1 MNEYVATVQSPTWS
15 QSLVFY
21 DYSVYARAVRSLAL
35 PRLLKQLSRGSSR
48 IRVYPLSAK
57 RSKEMAFF
65 TAASK
70 ADFQHQLQAAL
81 TQHIGDKALPQ
92 VALFAEQFFGI
103 VSLDELTER
112 RMGDLAGSTLSSWR
126 LLERFDGKPLVR
138 VYNPDYEKHGWQST
152 HTVVEV
158 LHIDQ
163 PFLVDSVRM
172 ELNRRGY
179 SIHTLQNSVFSV
191 KRKKNGVLQELL
203 PKGSAGKDVRQEA
216 LMYLEIDR
224 CANVGEL
231 RTLEK
236 ALQDVL
242 EEARMTVADFDAMKA
257 RAEQHLAWL
266 GKAKLKVDSAELDE
280 IKTFLTYLLDNHF
293 TFLGYEEFTVVAEKD
308 GGHLVY
314 DESSLLG
321 LSRRL
326 RSGLSKADL
335 HIEQEAVDYLREPL
349 LLSFAKAATPSRVHR
364 PAYPDFV
371 SLREVDAKGKVIKEC
386 RFMGLYTSAVYAE
399 SVARI
404 PYIRR
409 KVAEIVRRSGF
420 DPKAHLGK
428 ELEQVLEV
436 LPRDDLFQTPVDEL
450 LSTAIAIVQ
459 IQERNKLRL
468 FLRRD
473 PYGRFAYCLAY
484 VPRDVY
490 STETRLKIQ
499 QVLMDRLQAI
509 DCEFWTYFSESVL
522 ARVQFILKIDPAK
535 RVPIDQ
541 ALIER
546 EAIQACRSW
555 KDDYASLVVE
565 TLGEAKGTEV
575 LADFPKGFPA
585 GYRERFAAHSA
596 VVDLQHLLSLSERR
610 PLVMSFYQPLAQA
623 EQELHCKLYHA
634 DTPLPLS
641 DVMPVL
647 ENLGLRVLGEFPYR
661 LRREDGREFWIHDF
675 AFTTAEGVN
684 VDIQELNETFQEA
697 FVRIVEGVAEN
708 DGFNRL
714 VLTASMP
721 WRDVALLRAY
731 ARYLK
736 QIRLGFDLGYIA
748 ATLVNHADI
757 AKELV
762 RLFRTRFYIARKLTA
777 EDLEDKQQ
785 KLEQAIL
792 AALDNVAVLN
802 EDRILRRYLDL
813 IKATQRTNFYQPGAD
828 GQTKSYFSFKLSPR
842 LIPDIPRPV
851 PKFEIFVYSPRVEG
865 VHLRFGNV
873 ARGGLRWSDREED
886 YRTEVLGLVKAQQ
899 VKNAVIVP
907 MGAKGGFIPRRM
919 PVGGTRDDIQAE
931 GIACYRI
938 FISGLLDVTDNLKD
952 GKVMPPEAVVR
963 HDPDDPYLVVAAD
976 KGTATFSDIANGIA
990 ADYGFWLGDA
1000 FASGG
1005 SAGYDHKGMGITA
1018 KGGWVSVQRHFR
1030 ERGIDV
1036 QQDNITVIGVGDMA
1050 GDVFGNGMLLSDKL
1064 QLVAAFNHLHI
1075 FIDPNPDAASSF
1087 VERKRLFDL
1096 PRSSWADYDTKLI
1109 SEGGGIFLRSAKSI
1123 AISPQ
1128 MQERFDIAADKLAPN
1143 ELLHALLKA
1152 PVDLL
1157 WNGGIGTYVK
1167 SSKESHA
1174 DVGDKANDG
1183 LRVNGNELR
1192 ARVVGE
1198 GGNLGMTQLGRVE
1211 YGLNGGASN
1220 TDFIDNAGGV
1230 DCSDHEVN
1238 IKILLGEIVGG
1249 GDMTGKQRNKL
1260 LADMTDDVGALVL
1273 GNNYKQTQALSLA
1286 ERRARE
1292 RLGEYKRLMAAL
1304 EGAGKL
1310 DRALEF
1316 LPSDDELNE
1325 RSAKGYGL
1333 TRPELSVLISYSK
1346 IDLKE
1351 ALLKSRVPDDDYL
1364 AREMQTAFPA
1374 RLTQKFGEA
1383 MRRHRLKREIVST
1396 QIAND
1401 LVNHVGITF
1410 VQRLKEST
1418 GMSAAN
1424 VAGGYVIVRD
1434 VFRLPYWWQQIEAL
1448 DHKVPAELQLQLM
1461 DELMRLCRRATR
1473 WFLRSRREDLDAAR
1487 DVGHF
1492 APRVAELAGSLDE
1505 LLEGPAREQWLARY
1519 QSFVEAGAPEEL
1531 ARVVAGTTHL
1541 YTLLPIIEAADVTG
1555 RPASEVAAAY
1565 FAVGGAL
1572 ELSWYLQQI
1581 TSLPVENN
1589 WQALAR
1595 EAFRDDLDWQ
1605 QRAVTIA
1612 VLQMVDGPRDIEECV
1627 ACWVEQHRTLV
1638 RRWLAML
1645 AELRAASS
1653 TDYAMY
1659 TVASR
1664 ELMDLAQS
1672 NAPTVGMA

>member
-1 MNEYVATVQSPTWS
+1 
-15 QSLVFY
+15 
-21 DYSVYARAVRSLAL
+21 
-35 PRLLKQLSRGSSR
+35 
-48 IRVYPLSAK
+48 
-57 RSKEMAFF
+57 MAFF

-70 ADFQHQLQAAL
+70 ADFQQQLQAVLA
-81 TQHIGDKALPQ
+81 QHLGDKALPQ

-103 VSLDELTER
+103 VSLDELTQR
-112 RMGDLAGSTLSSWR
+112 RLSDLAGCTLSSWR
-126 LLERFDGKPLVR
+126 LLERFDAAKPEVR

-152 HTVVEV
+152 HTAVEV
-158 LHIDQ
+158 LHLDQ

-191 KRKKNGVLQELL
+191 KRNKSGERQELL
-203 PKGSAGKDVRQEA
+203 PRGTTGKDIQQEA

-224 CANVGEL
+224 CAGASEL
-231 RTLEK
+231 RALEK
-236 ALQDVL
+236 ALYEVL
-242 EEARMTVADFDAMKA
+242 EEVRLAVSDFASMKA
-257 RAEQHLAWL
+257 KAEQLLAWL
-266 GKAKLKVDSAELDE
+266 DKAKLKVDGAELAE
-280 IKTFLTYLLDNHF
+280 IKTFLAWLLDNHF
-293 TFLGYEEFTVVAEKD
+293 TFLGYEEFTVVEEKD

-326 RSGLSKADL
+326 RSGLKKEEL
-335 HIEQEAVDYLREPL
+335 HIEPEAVQYLREPQ

-371 SLREVDAKGKVIKEC
+371 SIRELDAKGKVIKEC
-386 RFMGLYTSAVYAE
+386 RFMGLYTSSVYAQ
-399 SVARI
+399 SVSRI

-409 KVAEIVRRSGF
+409 KVDEIAERSGF
-420 DPKAHLGK
+420 DRQAHLGK

-450 LSTAIAIVQ
+450 FNTAISIVQ

-468 FLRRD
+468 FIRRD

-490 STETRLKIQ
+490 STETRVKIEQ
-499 QVLMDRLQAI
+499 ILMERLGAS

-522 ARVQFILKIDPAK
+522 ARVQFILKVDPK
-535 RVPIDQ
+535 NRVQIDQ
-541 ALIER
+541 ARIEK
-546 EAIQACRSW
+546 EVVQACRSW

-565 TLGEAKGTEV
+565 SFGEAQGTQV
-575 LADFPKGFPA
+575 LADFPQGFPA
-585 GYRERFAAHSA
+585 GYRERFAPHSA
-596 VVDLQHLLSLSERR
+596 VVDMQHLFSLSDSRQ
-610 PLVMSFYQPLAQA
+610 LVMSFYQPLAQS
-623 EQELHCKLYHA
+623 ESQLHCKLYHA

-641 DVMPVL
+641 DVLPIL
-647 ENLGLRVLGEFPYR
+647 ENLGLRVLGEFPYK

-675 AFTTAEGVN
+675 AFTAAEGVN
-684 VDIQELNETFQEA
+684 VDIQQLNDTLQDA
-697 FVRIVEGVAEN
+697 FVQIVGGAAEN

-736 QIRLGFDLGYIA
+736 QIRLGFDLSYIA

-762 RLFRTRFYIARKLTA
+762 RLFRTRFYLARKLSA

-813 IKATQRTNFYQPGAD
+813 IKATLRTNFFQSAAD
-828 GQTKSYFSFKLSPR
+828 GQPKHYFSFKISPR
-842 LIPDIPRPV
+842 LIPEIPRPV
-851 PKFEIFVYSPRVEG
+851 PKYEIFVYCPRVEG
-865 VHLRFGNV
+865 VHLRFGDV

-886 YRTEVLGLVKAQQ
+886 FRTEVLGLVKAQQ

-907 MGAKGGFIPRRM
+907 MGAKGGFVPRKL
-919 PVGGTRDDIQAE
+919 PLGGSRDEIQAE

-938 FISGLLDVTDNLKD
+938 FISGLLDITDNLKE
-952 GKVMPPEAVVR
+952 GKVVPPENVVR

-990 ADYGFWLGDA
+990 QEYGFWLGDA

-1036 QQDNITVIGVGDMA
+1036 QKDETTVIGIGDMA
-1050 GDVFGNGMLLSDKL
+1050 GDVFGNGLLLSDKL
-1064 QLVAAFNHLHI
+1064 RLVAAFNHLHI
-1075 FIDPNPDAASSF
+1075 FIDPNPDAAKSF
-1087 VERKRLFDL
+1087 AERKRLFDL
-1096 PRSSWADYDTKLI
+1096 PRSSWADYDAKLI

-1128 MQERFDIAADKLAPN
+1128 MKERFDISADKLAPT
-1143 ELLHALLKA
+1143 ELLNALLKA

-1238 IKILLGEIVGG
+1238 IKILLGEIVAA

-1260 LADMTDDVGALVL
+1260 LADMTDDVGNLVL

-1292 RLGEYKRLMAAL
+1292 RVAEYKRLMAAL

-1316 LPSDDELNE
+1316 LPTDDELNE
-1325 RSAKGYGL
+1325 RAANGRGL

-1374 RLTQKFGEA
+1374 RLAQKFGEA
-1383 MRRHRLKREIVST
+1383 MERHRLKREIVST

-1401 LVNHVGITF
+1401 LVNHMGITF

-1424 VAGGYVIVRD
+1424 VAGAYVIVRD
-1434 VFRLPYWWQQIEAL
+1434 VFRLPHWWQQIEAL
-1448 DHKVPAELQLQLM
+1448 DYQVPAELQLQLM
-1461 DELMRLCRRATR
+1461 DELMRLGRRATR
-1473 WFLRSRREDLDAAR
+1473 WFLRSRRDDLDAAR

-1492 APRVAELAGSLDE
+1492 APRVAELAGRLDE

-1519 QSFVEAGAPEEL
+1519 QSYVEAGAPEEL
-1531 ARVVAGTTHL
+1531 ARVVAGTSHL

-1555 RPASEVAAAY
+1555 KSASEVATAY
-1565 FAVGGAL
+1565 FAVGDAL
-1572 ELSWYLQQI
+1572 ELSWYLQQV
-1581 TSLPVENN
+1581 TSLPVDNN

-1595 EAFRDDLDWQ
+1595 EAFRDDLDGQ
-1605 QRAVTIA
+1605 QRAITIA
-1612 VLQMVDGPRDIEECV
+1612 VLQMADGPQDIEQRV
-1627 ACWVEQHRTLV
+1627 AVWLEQHRTLV
-1638 RRWLAML
+1638 KRWLAML
-1645 AELRAASS
+1645 AELRGATG

-1659 TVASR
+1659 AVANR

-1672 NAPTVGMA
+1672 DKQAPSVS

>member
-1 MNEYVATVQSPTWS
+1 
-15 QSLVFY
+15 
-21 DYSVYARAVRSLAL
+21 
-35 PRLLKQLSRGSSR
+35 
-48 IRVYPLSAK
+48 
-57 RSKEMAFF
+57 MAFF

-81 TQHIGDKALPQ
+81 AQHVSEQALPQ

-103 VSLDELTER
+103 IALDELTQR
-112 RMGDLAGSTLSSWR
+112 RLSDLVGCTLSSWR
-126 LLERFDGKPLVR
+126 LLERFDPAHPEVR
-138 VYNPDYEKHGWQST
+138 AFNPDYEKHGWQST
-152 HTVVEV
+152 HTAVEI
-158 LHIDQ
+158 LHADI

-191 KRKKNGVLQELL
+191 RRDAKGELVDIL
-203 PKGSAGKDVRQEA
+203 PKGTQGEGIRQEA
-216 LMYLEIDR
+216 LMFLEINR
-224 CANVGEL
+224 CASASEL
-231 RTLEK
+231 RALEA
-236 ALQDVL
+236 ALYDVFEDVRL
-242 EEARMTVADFDAMKA
+242 TVADFQPMKA
-257 RAEQHLAWL
+257 KAQELLTWL
-266 GKAKLKVDSAELDE
+266 GKLKPGQAGVQIDGADLEE
-280 IKTFLTYLLDNHF
+280 VRVYLKWLLEDHF
-293 TFLGYEEFTVVAEKD
+293 TFLGYEEFSVTDATA
-308 GGHLVY
+308 GGAMVY
-314 DESSLLG
+314 DASSLLG
-321 LSRRL
+321 LSKRL
-326 RSGLSKADL
+326 RSGLSAEEL
-335 HIEQEAVDYLREPL
+335 HIEPEAVSYLREPL
-349 LLSFAKAATPSRVHR
+349 LLSFAKAAVPSRVHR

-371 SLREVDAKGKVIKEC
+371 SIRELDSKGRVVKEC
-386 RFMGLYTSAVYAE
+386 RFMGLYTSAVYAQ
-399 SVARI
+399 SVWDI

-409 KVAEIVRRSGF
+409 KVELVEQRSGF
-420 DPKAHLGK
+420 DAKAHLGK
-428 ELEQVLEV
+428 ELAQVLEV

-450 LSTAIAIVQ
+450 FNTALSIVQ
-459 IQERNKLRL
+459 IQERNKIRV

-473 PYGRFAYCLAY
+473 PYGRFCYCLAY

-499 QVLMDRLQAI
+499 QVLMERLQAT
-509 DCEFWTYFSESVL
+509 DCEFWTFFSESVL
-522 ARVQFILKIDPAK
+522 ARVQFILRVDPKNKVQIDPARLEK
-535 RVPIDQ
+535 EV
-541 ALIER
+541 
-546 EAIQACRSW
+546 IQACRSW
-555 KDDYASLVVE
+555 QDDYVALMVE
-565 TLGEAKGTEV
+565 SFGEAQGTRV
-575 LADFPKGFPA
+575 LTDFPGGFPA
-585 GYRERFAAHSA
+585 GYRERFAPHSA
-596 VVDLQHLLSLSERR
+596 VVDMQHLLSLSAER
-610 PLVMSFYQPLAQA
+610 PLVMSFYQPLSQGD
-623 EQELHCKLYHA
+623 QQLHCKLYHA

-641 DVMPVL
+641 DVLPIL

-661 LRREDGREFWIHDF
+661 LHQQNGREFWIHDF
-675 AFTTAEGVN
+675 AFTYAEGLD
-684 VDIQELNETFQEA
+684 VDIQQLNDTLQDA
-697 FVRIVEGVAEN
+697 FVHIVGGDAEN
-708 DGFNRL
+708 DAFNRL
-714 VLTASMP
+714 VLTAAMP

-748 ATLVNHADI
+748 STLVNHADI

-762 RLFRTRFYIARKLTA
+762 RLFKTRFYLARKLTSD
-777 EDLEDKQQ
+777 DLEDKQQ

-792 AALDNVAVLN
+792 GALENVAVLN

-813 IKATQRTNFYQPGAD
+813 IKATLRTNFYQTDAN
-828 GQTKSYFSFKLSPR
+828 GQSKAYFSFKLNPR
-842 LIPDIPRPV
+842 AIPEIPKPV

-865 VHLRFGNV
+865 VHLRFGDV

-886 YRTEVLGLVKAQQ
+886 FRTEVLGLVKAQQ

-919 PVGGTRDDIQAE
+919 PIGGSRDDVLAE

-938 FISGLLDVTDNLKD
+938 FISGLLDITDNLKE
-952 GKVMPPEAVVR
+952 GAVVPPVNVVR
-963 HDPDDPYLVVAAD
+963 HDQDDPYLVVAAD

-990 ADYGFWLGDA
+990 AEYDFWLGDA

-1036 QQDNITVIGVGDMA
+1036 QKDSITVIGIGDMA
-1050 GDVFGNGMLLSDKL
+1050 GDVFGNGLLLSDKL

-1075 FIDPNPDAASSF
+1075 FIDPNPDASKSF
-1087 VERKRLFDL
+1087 SERKRLFEL
-1096 PRSSWADYDTKLI
+1096 PRSSWADYESKLL

-1123 AISPQ
+1123 PISAQ
-1128 MQERFDIAADKLAPN
+1128 MKARFDISADKLAPN
-1143 ELLHALLKA
+1143 ELLNALLKA
-1152 PVDLL
+1152 PVDLI

-1174 DVGDKANDG
+1174 DVGDKANDT
-1183 LRVNGNELR
+1183 LRVDGRELR
-1192 ARVVGE
+1192 AKVVGE
-1198 GGNLGMTQLGRVE
+1198 GGNLGMSQLGRIE
-1211 YGLNGGASN
+1211 YGLNGGASY

-1238 IKILLGEIVGG
+1238 IKILLNEIVAA
-1249 GDMTGKQRNKL
+1249 GDMTGKQRNAL
-1260 LADMTDDVGALVL
+1260 LAEMTDAVGGLVL

-1304 EGAGKL
+1304 ESAGKL

-1316 LPSDDELNE
+1316 LPGDEELNE
-1325 RSAKGYGL
+1325 RAAKGQGL

-1351 ALLKSRVPDDDYL
+1351 SLLKSQVPDDEYL
-1364 AREMQTAFPA
+1364 AREMETAFPPQLA
-1374 RLTQKFGEA
+1374 ETFGES

-1401 LVNHVGITF
+1401 LVNHMGITF

-1424 VAGGYVIVRD
+1424 VAGAYVIVRD
-1434 VFRLPYWWQQIEAL
+1434 VFRLPQWWKQIEAL
-1448 DHKVPAELQLQLM
+1448 DYQVPAELQLQMM
-1461 DELMRLCRRATR
+1461 DELMRLGRRATR
-1473 WFLRSRREDLDAAR
+1473 WFLRSRRNELDAER

-1492 APRVAELAGSLDE
+1492 APRVEALALRLDE

-1519 QSFVEAGAPEEL
+1519 QAYAEAGVPEVL
-1531 ARVVAGTTHL
+1531 ARVVAGTSHL
-1541 YTLLPIIEAADVTG
+1541 YTLLPIIEAADLTG
-1555 RPASEVAAAY
+1555 QEPAQVAAAY
-1565 FAVGGAL
+1565 FAVGGTL

-1581 TSLPVENN
+1581 TGLPVESN

-1605 QRAVTIA
+1605 QRAITVS
-1612 VLQMVDGPRDIEECV
+1612 VLQMADAPSDIE
-1627 ACWVEQHRTLV
+1627 ARLQIWLEQHRRLV
-1638 RRWLAML
+1638 DRWKIML
-1645 AELRAASS
+1645 GELRAASG

-1659 TVASR
+1659 AVANR

-1672 NAPTVGMA
+1672 GQSGLPKH